1 MHHILLKA
9 LASGLIMSL
18 FPYAAISAPPKP
30 AQTDSLLTLLPKTPD
45 AADRGR
51 IYVQLADLS
60 GDSLELAAPYW
71 EAALAEAHKAGDT
84 YGCKDALDFLVR
96 KFADRDTRRAE
107 KYIAL
112 SDSILPG
119 SRHALFRSSLY
130 AYYLWKQMNDNNSIE
145 TVTRALEELKGKN
158 YDRLTPEERIEW
170 EFLTGLAI
178 DFSSVTT
185 EAYDNIAKAI
195 PYVERALEN
204 LRKYPL
210 EERLHLEKICHDEL
224 SDLYMLCKDK
234 RAEEQIGQCI
244 DLHRKW
250 LAMDDRFERP
260 HRDTTGYMMRAY
272 AKMVYLRDL
281 ISRDKLNEYYQK
293 CIGLACAR
301 GDMAEIYSTSAR
313 YYQCTGDYERAV
325 AYIDST
331 ITAYKSKGIK
341 ADLAPIYATQ
351 SYLYEKMGDY
361 KNALKAVRTTN
372 NIRFNERVEE
382 AQSSLAEM
390 QTLFEVGRLEFEKSR
405 LTGRIRFIALLA
417 GGILVLLLI
426 GWSVYQYVM
435 VRQLKQIRRQL
446 TDANEEITRQSRR
459 AMESEKMKTAFINS
473 MCHEIRTPLNAI
485 NGFSDL
491 LLEGDHDHD
500 TRREFREQIWAST
513 TALTTLLENML
524 ELSRLVSSEEPLPLA
539 ETDLGLLCAERLQI
553 QRELSQN
560 PSVEYVLK
568 GGGRGTC
575 VIPTNETYMTRV
587 IDNLLQ
593 NAAKFTAAGSVTV
606 CCDKDDRTRKLRI
619 RVTDTGI
626 GIAPDKQEWVFDR
639 FTKVD
644 SFKPGS
650 GIGLYLCRLIV
661 TRLGGAIR
669 VCPDYRAG
677 CCIEITLPY

>member
-293 CIGLACAR
+293 CIGLARAR

-568 GGGRGTC
+568 GGGPRH
-575 VIPTNETYMTRV
+575 
-587 IDNLLQ
+587 
-593 NAAKFTAAGSVTV
+593 
-606 CCDKDDRTRKLRI
+606 LRH
-619 RVTDTGI
+619 
-626 GIAPDKQEWVFDR
+626 PDQ
-639 FTKVD
+639 
-644 SFKPGS
+644 
-650 GIGLYLCRLIV
+650 
-661 TRLGGAIR
+661 
-669 VCPDYRAG
+669 
-677 CCIEITLPY
+677 